1 MGWLFSC
8 NPNMDR
14 KRTVANILDD
24 YRHTHGRFAHL
35 VDHSLNGNTL
45 YMVLQNPIRRPSF
58 VRPAPKF
65 TAWPTEF
72 HLHGNYRFIAVY
84 LLKGPARGSGEGWG
98 YKDMDESMGPVEV
111 GCPERLLKQ
120 SQIKDNGWRERCREA
135 RRRANLRKGWA
146 KDLKPG
152 DILKYQR
159 GPWVR
164 SPETNE
170 YELQTESVRFER
182 NWSKTF
188 FIGHS
193 ERGRFRYRWDMV
205 EIPKEAA

>member
-8 NPNMDR
+8 NPDMDR

-45 YMVLQNPIRRPSF
+45 YMVLQTPVKRPSF
-58 VRPAPKF
+58 VRPAPKIS
-65 TAWPTEF
+65 TWPTEF

-98 YKDMDESMGPVEV
+98 YKDMDESMGPVEA

-120 SQIKDNGWRERCREA
+120 SQIKDSGWRERCREA
-135 RRRANLRKGWA
+135 RRRAAVKRKWA
-146 KDLKPG
+146 STLKSGDL
-152 DILKYQR
+152 LKLSCFKKAVTY
-159 GPWVR
+159 VR
-164 SPETNE
+164 PFSNT
-170 YELQTESVRFER
+170 YFIGRFEGE
-182 NWSKTF
+182 STVYK
-188 FIGHS
+188 
-193 ERGRFRYRWDMV
+193 FRLSWLELPEEV
-205 EIPKEAA
+205 AA